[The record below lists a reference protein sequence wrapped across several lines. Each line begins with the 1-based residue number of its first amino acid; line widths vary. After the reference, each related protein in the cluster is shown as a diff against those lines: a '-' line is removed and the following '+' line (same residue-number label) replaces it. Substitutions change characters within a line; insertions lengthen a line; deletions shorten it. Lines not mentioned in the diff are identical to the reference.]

1 MIAKSNGFNG
11 DRSAI
16 DKAMMERCIGL
27 SAKGIEQGE
36 MPFASLICRDT
47 EILVEAT
54 NQVSR
59 ADDITRHAE
68 MVAISKAQHGVG
80 HKDLSDCTLYSTVE
94 PCAMCAF
101 AARETRIGRIVFAIK
116 SPMMG
121 GVSKWNVLRDTELS
135 NAMPEVFGPVP
146 EVVAGLMQ
154 EEAERVWHSWNPLI
168 WAVIKHRG
176 YLGGHGAHA
185 GSTTLHAIPERHGFL
200 RRLFAFHN
208 HAPDFF
214 RRLRF

>member
-1 MIAKSNGFNG
+1 
-11 DRSAI
+11 
-16 DKAMMERCIGL
+16 
-27 SAKGIEQGE
+27 

-68 MVAISKAQHGVG
+68 MVAISKAQHGFG

-146 EVVAGLMQ
+146 EVVAGLMR

-176 YLGGHGAHA
+176 YLGGHGADV
-185 GSTTLHAIPERHGFL
+185 GFTTLHAIPERHGFL

-214 RRLRF
+214 RRLPF

>member
-1 MIAKSNGFNG
+1 MIGKTNGQNG
-11 DRSAI
+11 GHAAI
-16 DKAMMERCIGL
+16 DISMMKRCIRL
-27 SAKGIEQGE
+27 SEKGIEEGE
-36 MPFASLICRDT
+36 LPFAGLICRGGD
-47 EILVEAT
+47 ILAETA
-54 NQVSR
+54 NQVLRS
-59 ADDITRHAE
+59 DDITRHAE
-68 MVAISKAQHGVG
+68 LVAISKAQEILGR
-80 HKDLSDCTLYSTVE
+80 KDLSDCTLYSTVE

-101 AARETRIGRIVFAIK
+101 AAREIRIGRVVYAIK

-146 EVVAGLMQ
+146 EVVAGLMHG
-154 EEAERVWHSWNPLI
+154 EAERIWHSWNPLI

-176 YLGGHGAHA
+176 YLGGRSADA
-185 GSTTLHAIPERHGFL
+185 TTLRAIPEQHSLL

-214 RRLRF
+214 RKLRF

>member
-1 MIAKSNGFNG
+1 MIAKSSGFNG
-11 DRSAI
+11 DRSAT

-27 SAKGIEQGE
+27 SAKAIEQGE
-36 MPFASLICRDT
+36 MPFASVICRDA

-68 MVAISKAQHGVG
+68 MVAISKAQDILGR
-80 HKDLSDCTLYSTVE
+80 KDLSDCTLYSNVE
-94 PCAMCAF
+94 LCAMCAF
-101 AARETRIGRIVFAIK
+101 AARETRIGRLVFAIK

-135 NAMPEVFGPVP
+135 NAMPEVFGPVL
-146 EVVAGLMQ
+146 EVIAGLMR
-154 EEAERVWHSWNPLI
+154 EEAERVWQSWNPLI
-168 WAVIKHRG
+168 WAVIKRRG
-176 YLGGHGAHA
+176 YLGGHAAEVGAK
-185 GSTTLHAIPERHGFL
+185 TLHAIPAQHGLL

-208 HAPDFF
+208 HAPDLF
-214 RRLRF
+214 RKLRF

>member
-1 MIAKSNGFNG
+1 MIAKFNAFDG

-16 DKAMMERCIGL
+16 DRAMMERCIGL
-27 SAKGIEQGE
+27 SAKAIEQGE
-36 MPFASLICRDT
+36 MPFAALICHGA

-59 ADDITRHAE
+59 AEDITRHAE
-68 MVAISKAQHGVG
+68 IVAISKAQQMLGR
-80 HKDLSDCTLYSTVE
+80 KDLSDCTLYSTVE

-101 AARETRIGRIVFAIK
+101 AAREMRIGRVVFAIK

-146 EVVAGLMQ
+146 EVVFGLMQ
-154 EEAERVWHSWNPLI
+154 EEAERIWHSWNPLI

-176 YLGGHGAHA
+176 YLGGRGADA
-185 GSTTLHAIPERHGFL
+185 GSTTLRAIPERHGLL

-214 RRLRF
+214 RKLRF

>member
-1 MIAKSNGFNG
+1 MIAKSDGFDG

-36 MPFASLICRDT
+36 MPFASLMCRDA

-59 ADDITRHAE
+59 AEDITRHAE
-68 MVAISKAQHGVG
+68 MVAISKAQHILGR
-80 HKDLSDCTLYSTVE
+80 KILSDCTLYATVE

-101 AARETRIGRIVFAIK
+101 AARETRIGRVVFAIK

-146 EVVAGLMQ
+146 EVVAGLLQ
-154 EEAERVWHSWNPLI
+154 EEAERIWHSWNPLI
-168 WAVIKHRG
+168 WAVIKYRG
-176 YLGGHGAHA
+176 YLGSYGADV
-185 GSTTLHAIPERHGFL
+185 GYRTLHAIPERHGLL

-214 RRLRF
+214 RKLRF

>member
-11 DRSAI
+11 DQPAI
-16 DKAMMERCIGL
+16 DKTMMDRCIGL
-27 SAKGIEQGE
+27 SSKAIDQGE
-36 MPFASLICRDT
+36 MPFACLICRDA

-54 NQVSR
+54 NQVSH
-59 ADDITRHAE
+59 AEDITRHAE
-68 MVAISKAQHGVG
+68 IVAISKAQQILGR
-80 HKDLSDCTLYSTVE
+80 KDLSDCTLYSTVE

-101 AARETRIGRIVFAIK
+101 AAREIRIGRVVFAIK

-146 EVVAGLMQ
+146 EVVVGLMQ
-154 EEAERVWHSWNPLI
+154 EEAERVWHIWNPLI
-168 WAVIKHRG
+168 WGIIKYRG
-176 YLGGHGAHA
+176 YLGGRSAEA
-185 GSTTLHAIPERHGFL
+185 GFTTLRAIPERHSVL

-214 RRLRF
+214 RKLRF

>member
-1 MIAKSNGFNG
+1 MIAKFNGFDG

-16 DKAMMERCIGL
+16 DRSMMQRCIGL
-27 SAKGIEQGE
+27 SAKAIEQGE
-36 MPFASLICRDT
+36 MPFAALICHGAET
-47 EILVEAT
+47 LVEAI
-54 NQVSR
+54 NQVSH
-59 ADDITRHAE
+59 AEDITRHAE
-68 MVAISKAQHGVG
+68 IVAIAKAQQILGR
-80 HKDLSDCTLYSTVE
+80 KDLSDCTLYSTVE

-101 AARETRIGRIVFAIK
+101 AAREIRIGRVVFAIK

-154 EEAERVWHSWNPLI
+154 EEAERIWQSWNPLI
-168 WAVIKHRG
+168 WAVIKRRG
-176 YLGGHGAHA
+176 YLGGRGADA
-185 GSTTLHAIPERHGFL
+185 TTLRAIPERHSLL

-214 RRLRF
+214 RKLRF

>member
-16 DKAMMERCIGL
+16 DQAMMERCIGL

-36 MPFASLICRDT
+36 MPFASLICRDA

-68 MVAISKAQHGVG
+68 MVAISKAQHILGR
-80 HKDLSDCTLYSTVE
+80 KDLSDCTLYSTVE
-94 PCAMCAF
+94 PCAMCSF
-101 AARETRIGRIVFAIK
+101 AARETRIGRVVFAIK

-135 NAMPEVFGPVP
+135 HAMPEVFGPVP

-154 EEAERVWHSWNPLI
+154 EEAERIWQSWNPLI
-168 WAVIKHRG
+168 
-176 YLGGHGAHA
+176 
-185 GSTTLHAIPERHGFL
+185 
-200 RRLFAFHN
+200 
-208 HAPDFF
+208 
-214 RRLRF
+214 